1 MKNVYISIPLRS
13 PIGKFGGSLKDI
25 PAPKIAGTIIK
36 KILEETKIPG
46 DAFQDVIMGN
56 VILAGEKMNPARQ
69 AEIFGGI
76 SETVP
81 AMTINRVCG
90 SGLQA
95 IISAS
100 MEIQSNYAECVV
112 AGGME
117 NMDQAPYILPNAR
130 YGLRLGDAKLHDAI
144 LLDGLND
151 AFSNKHSGL
160 ITDEYLVPKFGIS
173 REEQDAFA
181 YESQMK
187 ASKAISE
194 GKFKSQIVPITLPNG
209 NIFDTDETVRPD
221 TTLEK
226 LAALKPAFK
235 EGGTITAGNAPSLNS
250 GAAAMIVSDEEAVKK
265 YNLPVF
271 GKVVSY
277 AVSAVDPN
285 FFGIAPVFAIRKALN
300 LAGLDIKDIE
310 LFEINEA
317 FAAIAIAI
325 QKELNIPKE
334 KLNVNGGA
342 VALGHPIGATGA
354 ILTTKILH
362 ELKARN
368 ARYGLVS
375 LCIGGGQGI
384 ALIVEKV

>member
-209 NIFDTDETVRPD
+209 NIFDTDENVRPD

>member
-160 ITDEYLVPKFGIS
+160 ITDEYLVPKYGIS

-181 YESQMK
+181 YDSQMK

-194 GKFKSQIVPITLPNG
+194 GKFKSQIVPITLSNG
-209 NIFDTDETVRPD
+209 NIFDTDENVRPD

>member
-36 KILEETKIPG
+36 KILEETKVPG

-100 MEIQSNYAECVV
+100 MEIQSNYAECAV

-160 ITDEYLVPKFGIS
+160 ITDEYLVPKYGIS

-209 NIFDTDETVRPD
+209 NIFDTDENVRPD

-300 LAGLDIKDIE
+300 LAGLDIKDID

>member
-209 NIFDTDETVRPD
+209 NIFDTDENVRPD

-300 LAGLDIKDIE
+300 LAGLDIKDID

>member
-1 MKNVYISIPLRS
+1 MKDVYISLPLRS
-13 PIGKFGGSLKDI
+13 PTGKFGGSLKDI
-25 PAPKIAGTIIK
+25 PATKIAGAIVK
-36 KILEETKIPG
+36 KILEETKIPN
-46 DAFQDVIMGN
+46 DVFDDVIFGN
-56 VILAGEKMNPARQ
+56 VLLAGEKMNPARQ
-69 AEIFGGI
+69 AAIFGGV

-95 IISAS
+95 IVSAT
-100 MEIQSNYAECVV
+100 MEIQSGYASSII

-130 YGLRLGDAKLHDAI
+130 YGFRLGDTKLYDEI

-151 AFSNKHSGL
+151 AFTNKHSGL
-160 ITDEYLVPKFGIS
+160 ITDEYLVPKYGIT
-173 REEQDAFA
+173 RAQQDEFA
-181 YESQMK
+181 YESHMK
-187 ASKAISE
+187 AAKAIND

-209 NIFDTDETVRPD
+209 NVFDTDETVRPD
-221 TTLEK
+221 TTIEK
-226 LAALKPAFK
+226 LSTLKPAFK

-250 GAAAMIVSDEEAVKK
+250 GAASMIISDEDAVKK

-271 GKVVSY
+271 GRVVSY
-277 AVSAVDPN
+277 AISAVDPN
-285 FFGIAPVFAIRKALN
+285 FFGIAPVFAIRKALG
-300 LAGLDIKDIE
+300 LAGLEINDID

-317 FAAIAIAI
+317 FAAIALAI
-325 QKELNIPKE
+325 QTELNIPRE

-342 VALGHPIGATGA
+342 IALGHPIGATGA

-362 ELKARN
+362 ELKLRN
-368 ARYGLVS
+368 AKYGLVS

-384 ALIVEKV
+384 AVIFERV

>member
-1 MKNVYISIPLRS
+1 MKDVYISLPLRS
-13 PIGKFGGSLKDI
+13 PTGKFGGSLKDI
-25 PAPKIAGTIIK
+25 PATKIAGAIVK
-36 KILEETKIPG
+36 KILEETKIPN
-46 DAFQDVIMGN
+46 DVFDDVIFGN
-56 VILAGEKMNPARQ
+56 VLLTGEKMNPARQ
-69 AEIFGGI
+69 AAIFGGV

-95 IISAS
+95 IVSAT
-100 MEIQSNYAECVV
+100 MEIQSGYASSII

-130 YGLRLGDAKLHDAI
+130 YGFRLGDTKLYDEI

-151 AFSNKHSGL
+151 AFTNKHSGL
-160 ITDEYLVPKFGIS
+160 ITDEYLVPKYGIT
-173 REEQDAFA
+173 RAQQDEFA
-181 YESQMK
+181 YESHMK
-187 ASKAISE
+187 AAKAIND

-209 NIFDTDETVRPD
+209 NVFDTDETVRPD
-221 TTLEK
+221 TTIEK
-226 LAALKPAFK
+226 LSTLKPAFK

-250 GAAAMIVSDEEAVKK
+250 GAASMIISDEDAVKK

-271 GKVVSY
+271 GRVVSY
-277 AVSAVDPN
+277 AISAVDPN
-285 FFGIAPVFAIRKALN
+285 FFGIAPVFAIRKALG
-300 LAGLDIKDIE
+300 LAGLEINDID

-317 FAAIAIAI
+317 FAAIALAI
-325 QKELNIPKE
+325 QKELNIPRE

-342 VALGHPIGATGA
+342 IALGHPIGATGA

-362 ELKARN
+362 ELKLRN
-368 ARYGLVS
+368 AKYGLVS

-384 ALIVEKV
+384 AVIFERV

>member
-209 NIFDTDETVRPD
+209 NIFDTDENVRPD

-226 LAALKPAFK
+226 LAALKPVFK

-265 YNLPVF
+265 YNLPAF

-300 LAGLDIKDIE
+300 LAGLDIKDID